1 MPDAIRVALCDDHAV
16 VRSGLRR
23 ILDDEPDIT
32 VVGEAGNAEDAVAL
46 ASAEHPD
53 VFVMDLGLPGT
64 NGIDA
69 TALSR
74 DSSDRNSDATL
85 AAFTGTATSAQLAKQ
100 QKEDAKKA
108 DSGERRLRGVKVLV
122 TTDIASRGIDT
133 TAAKT
138 VILYTVPHTSID
150 FIHRLGRVGRMG
162 RRGRGIVL
170 VGRGDRRDVVREV
183 REGMFKGMAL
193 I

>member
-1 MPDAIRVALCDDHAV
+1 LK
-16 VRSGLRR
+16 S
-23 ILDDEPDIT
+23 
-32 VVGEAGNAEDAVAL
+32 
-46 ASAEHPD
+46 
-53 VFVMDLGLPGT
+53 
-64 NGIDA
+64 
-69 TALSR
+69 
-74 DSSDRNSDATL
+74 
-85 AAFTGTATSAQLAKQ
+85 
-100 QKEDAKKA
+100 A
-108 DSGERRLRGVKVLV
+108 DSAARRLKGVKVLV

-170 VGRGDRRDVVREV
+170 VGRGDRKDVVREV